1 MQTEKSKREYELKD
15 LTLADR
21 EFCNNAKAVIRGL
34 NQITIENAFSVTL
47 RWVRKGLKSLDGVE
61 INDDN
66 REDQINTLSN
76 EDIEEISGTVSE
88 RTNLGTKKKS

>member
-1 MQTEKSKREYELKD
+1 MQTKSKREYELKD

-76 EDIEEISGTVSE
+76 EDIEEISGTISE